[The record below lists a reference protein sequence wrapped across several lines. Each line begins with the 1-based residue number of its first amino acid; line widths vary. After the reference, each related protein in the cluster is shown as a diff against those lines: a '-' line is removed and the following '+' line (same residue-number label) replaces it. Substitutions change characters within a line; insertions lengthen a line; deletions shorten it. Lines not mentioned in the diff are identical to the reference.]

1 MKLSECKMMTFPK
14 IPEPR
19 GNLSFIEGGHHV
31 PFDIARV
38 YYLYDVPG
46 GESRGGHAHK
56 ALHQVIIAINGS
68 FNVEI
73 DDGLSKKSIQLC
85 RANEGLYIV
94 PGIWRELTNF
104 TSGSVC
110 LVLASRPYEES
121 DYYRDYGQ
129 FLHAVQREEF
139 LP

>member
-1 MKLSECKMMTFPK
+1 MTFPK

-31 PFDIARV
+31 PFGIARV

-73 DDGLSKKSIQLC
+73 DDGLNKKSIQLC

-129 FLHAVQREEF
+129 FLDAVQREDF

>member
-1 MKLSECKMMTFPK
+1 MLEFPK
-14 IPEPR
+14 IPERR
-19 GNLSFIEGGHHV
+19 GNLSFIEGGCHV

-56 ALHQVIIAINGS
+56 ALHQVILAINGS

-73 DDGLSKKSIQLC
+73 DDGLNKKSIQLC

-121 DYYRDYGQ
+121 DYYRDYDQ
-129 FLHAVQREEF
+129 FLNAVQREEF